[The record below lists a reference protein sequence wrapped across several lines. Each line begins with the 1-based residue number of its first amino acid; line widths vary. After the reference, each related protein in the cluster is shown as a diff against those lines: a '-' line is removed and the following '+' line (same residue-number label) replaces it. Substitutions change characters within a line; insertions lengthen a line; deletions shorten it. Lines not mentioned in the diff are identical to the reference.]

1 VTAIFA
7 MMEQANARPIPA
19 RPASG
24 YPQEP
29 IDMKIARALM
39 AIEFAHC
46 GDDADAR
53 AAATLSMTERDAAM
67 ASIAEIEPPAIGEE
81 EFVAALN
88 RLLAHLR
95 DFKRPALPTA
105 AE

>member
-1 VTAIFA
+1 
-7 MMEQANARPIPA
+7 MMEQAGAQPIPA
-19 RPASG
+19 RPAKG

-29 IDMKIARALM
+29 IDKTIARGLL
-39 AIEFAHC
+39 AIEFAHSR
-46 GDDADAR
+46 DEADAR

-67 ASIAEIEPPAIGEE
+67 ASVIEIEPPEIREE
-81 EFVAALN
+81 EYVTALS

-95 DFKRPALPTA
+95 CFKRTPLSQA